1 MINFCNVIEF
11 FWSNLVCLVT
21 SLLTEK
27 IQAINNQNVIFK
39 QITHYLPFFGGGK
52 PGFIRKFEKYL

>member
-39 QITHYLPFFGGGK
+39 QITHYLPFLGGG
-52 PGFIRKFEKYL
+52 